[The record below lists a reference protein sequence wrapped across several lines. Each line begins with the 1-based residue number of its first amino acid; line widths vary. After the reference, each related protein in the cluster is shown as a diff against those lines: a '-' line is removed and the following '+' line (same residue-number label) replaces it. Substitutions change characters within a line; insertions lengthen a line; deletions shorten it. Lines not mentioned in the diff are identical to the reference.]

1 MSELDARSLPA
12 DLVLRARQV
21 VTPEGIR
28 PAAVHVHEGTI
39 IAVTELDAGHRP
51 SAADAGRS
59 VDLDDGLVLLPGLVD
74 SHVHVNEPG
83 RTRWEGFVTATRAA
97 AAGGI
102 TTIVDMPL
110 NCIPPTVDVAAL
122 QAKRDAAEGKLH
134 VDVAV
139 WGGAVPG
146 NANELAALHD
156 AGVRG
161 FKAFLCDS
169 GVPEYGC
176 VHPTDV
182 SPLLQR
188 IADLGSTLIVH
199 AEDPDVC
206 ADAAAS
212 LDLRNPR
219 SYRTW
224 LDSRPPEAEV
234 AAVRALVAAVRET
247 GGRVHV
253 LHLSA
258 ADAGE
263 VIADARAEGL
273 PITVET
279 CPHYL
284 TLHAEDIPDG
294 ATAFKCAPPIRDRAN
309 ADRLWDL
316 LADGVID
323 AIVSDHSP
331 CPPEDKAPDTGDFMA
346 AWGGIASLEIGLPL
360 VWTAAR
366 ERGHDI
372 TDVVRWM
379 GEGPARIAGL
389 TDRGRIAPGA
399 RADLVAVDP
408 GAEWTIAGAALEH
421 RHPVTPYQDR
431 TVVGAVDTTW
441 LAGTPIV
448 ENGRPVGPPRGRMR

>member
-28 PAAVHVHEGTI
+28 PAAVHARDGMIV
-39 IAVTELDAGHRP
+39 AVTDGVPRGT
-51 SAADAGRS
+51 DV
-59 VDLDDGLVLLPGLVD
+59 VDLDDRLVLLPGLVD

-83 RTRWEGFVTATRAA
+83 RTSWEGFFTATRAA

-146 NANELAALHD
+146 NAAELAALHD

-182 SPLLQR
+182 GPLLQR

-294 ATAFKCAPPIRDRAN
+294 ATQYKCAPPIRDRAN

-323 AIVSDHSP
+323 AIVGDHSP

-346 AWGGIASLEIGLPL
+346 AWGGIASLQIGLPL

-372 TDVVRWM
+372 ADVVRWM

-399 RADLVAVDP
+399 RADLVVVDP
-408 GAEWTIAGAALEH
+408 DAEWTIAGAALEH
-421 RHPVTPYQDR
+421 RHPVTPYEDR

>member
-1 MSELDARSLPA
+1 MAEDRRLVIDA
-12 DLVLRARQV
+12 ARV
-21 VTPEGIR
+21 VTPDGTI
-28 PAAVHVHEGTI
+28 PAAVHVDDGRIVEV
-39 IAVTELDAGHRP
+39 APRLDVP
-51 SAADAGRS
+51 PADATNGIVR
-59 VDLDDGLVLLPGLVD
+59 LDDSLVLLPGLVD

-83 RTRWEGFVTATRAA
+83 RTRWEGYATATRAA
-97 AAGGI
+97 AAGGV

-110 NCIPPTVDVAAL
+110 NCIPPTIDVAAL
-122 QAKRDAAEGKLH
+122 QAKQDAAEGQLH

-146 NANELAALHD
+146 NTDQLAALHD

-176 VHPTDV
+176 VHPSDV
-182 SPLLQR
+182 APLLRR

-212 LDLRNPR
+212 RGRRNPR
-219 SYRTW
+219 SHRTW
-224 LDSRPPEAEV
+224 LDSRPPQAEV
-234 AAVRALVAAVRET
+234 AAVRALVDAARET

-294 ATAFKCAPPIRDRAN
+294 ATQYKCAPPIRDRAN

-323 AIVSDHSP
+323 AVVSDHSP
-331 CPPEDKAPDTGDFMA
+331 CPPEDKAPDTGDFVA
-346 AWGGIASLEIGLPL
+346 AWGGIASLQIGLPL

-366 ERGHDI
+366 ERGHDL

-379 GEGPARIAGL
+379 GEAPARIAGL
-389 TDRGRIAPGA
+389 ADRGRIAPGA
-399 RADLVAVDP
+399 RADLVTVDP
-408 GAEWTIAGAALEH
+408 DAEWTVDGATLEH
-421 RHPVTPYQDR
+421 RHPVTPYRGR
-431 TVVGAVDTTW
+431 TVLGAVDTTW

-448 ENGRPVGPPRGRMR
+448 RNGHPVGPPRGRMR

>member
-1 MSELDARSLPA
+1 MPEPA
-12 DLVLRARQV
+12 SDLVLRARQV

-28 PAAVHVHEGTI
+28 PAAVHVGDGRILAITGLDAMSDTSPHPGQDLPE
-39 IAVTELDAGHRP
+39 VVELDDH
-51 SAADAGRS
+51 
-59 VDLDDGLVLLPGLVD
+59 LVLLPGLVD

-83 RTRWEGFVTATRAA
+83 RTRWEGFFTATRAA

-110 NCIPPTVDVAAL
+110 NCIPPTTDVAAL
-122 QAKRDAAEGKLH
+122 RAKRDAAEGQLH

-146 NANELAALHD
+146 NDDELPALHA

-182 SPLLQR
+182 APLVQR

-199 AEDPDVC
+199 AEDPDIC
-206 ADAAAS
+206 ADAAAT

-219 SYRTW
+219 SHDSW

-234 AAVRALVAAVRET
+234 AAVRALVAAARET

-273 PITVET
+273 AITVET

-284 TLHAEDIPDG
+284 TIHAEDIPDG
-294 ATAFKCAPPIRDRAN
+294 ATEFKCAPPIRGRAN

-316 LADGVID
+316 LADGIID
-323 AIVSDHSP
+323 AVVSDHSP

-346 AWGGIASLEIGLPL
+346 AWGGIASLQIGLPL

-366 ERGHDI
+366 DRGHDL

-379 GEGPARIAGL
+379 AAAPARIAGL
-389 TDRGRIAPGA
+389 QDRGLIAAGA
-399 RADLVAVDP
+399 RADLVAFDP
-408 GAEWTIAGAALEH
+408 DAKWTVEGTALEH
-421 RHPVTPYQDR
+421 RHPVTPHQGR
-431 TVVGAVDTTW
+431 VVAGAVDTTW
-441 LAGTPIV
+441 LAGTPIFRD
-448 ENGRPVGPPRGRMR
+448 GTHLGPPRGRMR